1 MASCTRLKIKY
12 DKLIASITAL
22 EVIYAQAIETADVVQ
37 HSFGSSEGSTS
48 STMRN
53 PRQIREEIEELERQA
68 DQLEQRCRQKGVTT
82 MAFRRNIGGGRI

>member
-1 MASCTRLKIKY
+1 MADCTRLKIKY
-12 DKLIASITAL
+12 DKLLLRITAM
-22 EVIYAQAIETADVVQ
+22 EEAYDNAIATADVVQ

-68 DQLEQRCRQKGVTT
+68 DQLYQRCKQGGVTT
-82 MAFRRNIGGGRI
+82 MALRRNLGRW